1 MTFEISDWVKGKT
14 EIGEL
19 IYGYVISVHEEQR
32 FVKVHVLRSDNEEI
46 IGSAILVPKQRIKKL
61 PVISFDSEQQLR
73 ALIDIALAVRDEPW
87 FTELTNKLVSI
98 QSSTTK
104 TENHPIVN
112 LTVANRLGLSGMI

>member
-19 IYGYVISVHEEQR
+19 IYGYVESVHEEQR
-32 FVKVHVLRSDNEEI
+32 FVKVQVLRSDNDAI

-73 ALIDIALAVRDEPW
+73 ALIDIALAVRDEAW
-87 FTELTNKLVSI
+87 FTELTNKLAST
-98 QSSTTK
+98 QPSTTK
-104 TENHPIVN
+104 ALNHPITN
-112 LTVANRLGLSGMI
+112 LNIANRLGLSGMI